1 MPMIRAVI
9 FDMDGVLINS
19 VESAARVRSRAM
31 LDYGVDLTELPDP
44 HGQNHKGSSLKELV
58 AGAKQYYGITI
69 PFDELA
75 TKVSDGMRDDLIAH
89 RATADP
95 YLVKLLDELS
105 EHGIKLGIATAGV
118 RQGAHNKLQ
127 ILGIEL
133 RFEAIVTADDA
144 VNHKPHPELYQTTM
158 ARLGVKPTETIVI
171 EDSIAGV
178 QSGIAA
184 GATVVGFTGY
194 SSDKSPLEGTTTTI
208 NSWEEIDYDK
218 LNKLTK
224 RR

>member
-1 MPMIRAVI
+1 MIKAVI
-9 FDMDGVLINS
+9 FDMDGVLIKS
-19 VESAARVRSRAM
+19 VEAAARVRSRAM

-58 AGAKQYYGITI
+58 TGAKQHYGITI

-75 TKVSDGMRDDLIAH
+75 AKVSEGMRDDLIAH
-89 RATADP
+89 HTTADP

-105 EHGIKLGIATAGV
+105 ERGVKLGIATAGV
-118 RQGAHNKLQ
+118 RQGAYNKLQ
-127 ILGIEL
+127 ILGIEF
-133 RFEAIVTADDA
+133 RFDAIVTADDA
-144 VNHKPHPELYQTTM
+144 VNHKPHPELYQTAM

-178 QSGIAA
+178 QSGVAA

-194 SSDKSPLEGTTTTI
+194 SSDKSPLEGTATTI
-208 NSWEEIDYDK
+208 DSWEEIDYGTLRK
-218 LNKLTK
+218 LIEH
-224 RR
+224 R